1 MKITLV
7 NPSLVLLMGASGS
20 GKSTFAR
27 RHFLPT
33 AVLSSDFFRGM
44 VCDDESNQRATKDAF
59 EVLHFVLDKRLKAG
73 RLTVVDATNVQR
85 KARRA
90 LLRVAQQHEVSAAA
104 IALNLSEAIC
114 YAHNQQRPN
123 RQVALAIVQRQIQQL
138 QQSLAE
144 IAQEDFSTIYILNS
158 LEEIAAVEIEIQ
170 RLDIAKD

>member
-1 MKITLV
+1 M
-7 NPSLVLLMGASGS
+7 LLMGASGS
-20 GKSTFAR
+20 GKSTFAQQ
-27 RHFLPT
+27 HFLQT

-59 EVLHFVLDKRLKAG
+59 EVLHFVLEKRLKAG

-85 KARRA
+85 KARKS
-90 LLRVAQQHEVSAAA
+90 LLKLAQQYEISAVA
-104 IALNLSEAIC
+104 IALNLPEAIC

-138 QQSLAE
+138 QQSLADLV
-144 IAQEDFSTIYILNS
+144 QESFSAIYILNS

-170 RLDIAKD
+170 HPRE